1 MLKIKIKNC
10 VSELQLALE
19 FDPNNFEFGHSF
31 YEIERC
37 TLGSI
42 FGCSLFLAKEVN

>member
-1 MLKIKIKNC
+1 MKIKIKNC

-19 FDPNNFEFGHSF
+19 FDPMLFEFGHSF

-37 TLGSI
+37 SLGCI
-42 FGCSLFLAKEVN
+42 FGCSLFLTKEVN